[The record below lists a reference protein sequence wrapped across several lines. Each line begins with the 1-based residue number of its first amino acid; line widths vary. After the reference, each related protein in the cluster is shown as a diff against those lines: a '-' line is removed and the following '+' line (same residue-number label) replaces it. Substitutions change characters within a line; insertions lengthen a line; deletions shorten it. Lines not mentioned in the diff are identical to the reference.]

1 MDDRQIGRVLRAVRI
16 ERRLR
21 QADVGRLAGV
31 DQKQVSLAER
41 GHLGRISLEHLRRIA
56 AALEVDLVM
65 SARWRGGESDR
76 LIDRGHAALVE
87 AVAGRLAGG
96 GWEVVVEFTFNHY
109 GDRGSVDVLGWH
121 AGRRALAIVEVK
133 TSLAD
138 LQQTLA
144 SMNRKR
150 RIVPRLVA
158 QERDWAPVIVGSI
171 LAISGTTGNRRRV
184 AAHAATFRSVMPGGS
199 VEARRWIR
207 APEAPLAAVWFLEG
221 AEQRAI
227 PPSTVRRV
235 AVRRRVPDQR
245 RCPPRLHG
253 STAPEPPP

>member
-16 ERRLR
+16 ESRLR
-21 QADVGRLAGV
+21 QADVSRLAGV

-41 GHLGRISLEHLRRIA
+41 GHLGRISLDHLRRIA

-65 SARWRGGESDR
+65 IARWRGGESDR

-87 AVAGRLAGG
+87 AVARRLTGA
-96 GWEVVVEFTFNHY
+96 GWEVVAEFTFNHY
-109 GDRGSVDVLGWH
+109 GDRGSVDVLAWH
-121 AGRRALAIVEVK
+121 PERRALAIVEVK

-144 SMNRKR
+144 SMDRKR
-150 RIVPRLVA
+150 RVVPRLVA
-158 QERDWAPVIVGSI
+158 EERGWAPVLVGSI

-184 AAHAATFRSVMPGGS
+184 AAHSATIRSVMPGGS
-199 VEARRWIR
+199 VATRRWIR
-207 APEAPLAAVWFLEG
+207 TPDASLAAVWFLEG
-221 AEQRAI
+221 TEQRAI

-235 AVRRRVPDQR
+235 AAPRGSAAPARRRSVAPKA
-245 RCPPRLHG
+245 PP
-253 STAPEPPP
+253 